1 MKTWSPPTYIF
12 LKQHKRSPFIIMPLT
27 TAAKV
32 RARLGV
38 RTWEGDDAAIT
49 QFIADAEATI
59 TGTSGVTYTAA
70 DDDYDLAASL
80 CTNIAAQQL
89 LLALINPPESKPDP
103 EKTMLYLASLPEFTN
118 MINRDLALLVKR
130 VRLPDKEI
138 PLARNSIR

>member
-1 MKTWSPPTYIF
+1 MECVT
-12 LKQHKRSPFIIMPLT
+12 R
-27 TAAKV
+27 
-32 RARLGV
+32 G
-38 RTWEGDDAAIT
+38 DAAIT

-70 DDDYDLAASL
+70 HDDYDLAASL

-118 MINRDLALLVKR
+118 MINRDLGLLVKR

-138 PLARNSIR
+138 PLARNTVR